1 MVAIGAFGQE
11 DDLKRD
17 IEKQYAGLTPGT
29 PPSSRPRPPVANRQL
44 RNNHGAGSESPLQ
57 TRAQGD
63 ESGDA
68 LEASAPQAF
77 KLLSTKLTHMLAES
91 TRISSLK
98 S

>member
-1 MVAIGAFGQE
+1 MVINDTCGQE
-11 DDLKRD
+11 DDLKRY
-17 IEKQYAGLTPGT
+17 IEKQYGGLTPGT

-57 TRAQGD
+57 KALHQGAA
-63 ESGDA
+63 S
-68 LEASAPQAF
+68 EASAPQAI
-77 KLLSTKLTHMLAES
+77 KLLSTKLTHMLAAS